1 MPKNERRKDSK
12 RSVLKEGET
21 QRKNGSYD
29 YRWTDQRGNR
39 HSIYAKTLAELREK
53 EKQITK
59 ATIDGIKAEA
69 RTMTLNELFDMWK
82 VLKRGV
88 RENTMSNYIYMYD
101 TFVRPNIGK
110 NKLASIKKSDIKRF
124 FNYLVDQRGL
134 QASTI
139 DSISNVLHQMFDMAV
154 DDLYL
159 RINPANNVLRELKKS
174 HVFKTE
180 KRRALTKA
188 QQDLF
193 LNYIKDHKH
202 RSIIISIAQ

>member
-1 MPKNERRKDSK
+1 MIN
-12 RSVLKEGET
+12 
-21 QRKNGSYD
+21 
-29 YRWTDQRGNR
+29 
-39 HSIYAKTLAELREK
+39 SI
-53 EKQITK
+53 
-59 ATIDGIKAEA
+59 
-69 RTMTLNELFDMWK
+69 
-82 VLKRGV
+82 
-88 RENTMSNYIYMYD
+88 
-101 TFVRPNIGK
+101 P
-110 NKLASIKKSDIKRF
+110 
-124 FNYLVDQRGL
+124 
-134 QASTI
+134 I